1 MESIIIFG
9 ILAAGIALGAV
20 GGYLW
25 ARTHT
30 MVALKDVENKTK
42 ACEDLAKERDEL
54 RAATDS
60 LRNEL
65 STQMAENARLAEQ
78 LRQESEERANIRR
91 DSETV
96 FRELASTIL
105 DEKSRAFKESNESR
119 LAEILN
125 PFKENVE
132 TLRKT
137 ISDCYTGEVSE
148 VKSLKESLRMLTE
161 LNTTIGREAKELT
174 GALRG
179 NSKVQGDWG
188 EMVLRRIL
196 ENSGLKEGV
205 NYVLQATTNF
215 DGSPIT
221 GDEGNRLRPDA
232 LFCLPDRKCIVI
244 DSKTSLTAYT
254 DYVNA
259 TDEASRA
266 AALKAHLASVR
277 KHIDELADKHYDGFV
292 KGAADFVMMFV
303 PNEAAYMAT
312 MQADNSVW
320 EYAYGRRVVIVSPTH
335 LMSVMQLMNQ
345 LWTQD
350 KQNKN
355 AQRIAEE
362 TGKLYDKLAAFVK
375 DFNGIRAALGG
386 ALDKYDDALARFS
399 TGRGNVLSRF
409 EKIKQLGAKTA
420 KSLDEYLDSDEEGAE
435 TGQ

>member
-54 RAATDS
+54 RADTDS

-65 STQMAENARLAEQ
+65 GMQRTENARLAEQ

-96 FRELASTIL
+96 FRELASSIL

-205 NYVLQATTNF
+205 NYVLQATTNL

-221 GDEGNRLRPDA
+221 GDAGNRLRPDA
-232 LFCLPDRKCIVI
+232 LFYLPDGKCIVI

-259 TDEASRA
+259 ADDTARQ

-277 KHIDELADKHYDGFV
+277 RHIDELADKHYDGFV

-303 PNEAAYMAT
+303 PNEGAYMAT

-355 AQRIAEE
+355 AQKIAEE

-375 DFNGIRAALGG
+375 DFNGIRDALGG
-386 ALDKYDDALARFS
+386 ALNKYDDALARFS

-420 KSLDEYLDSDEEGAE
+420 KSLDEYLDSDEE
-435 TGQ
+435 